1 MYCKLASLVCNVST
15 ILERCNW
22 GNSDDE
28 TRHQR
33 TEVWEIILYS
43 LPPEVENESF
53 KFSSKAWTP
62 FISMYKWCYFSA
74 SEPAD
79 ANLLQIHPLERKS
92 HVDDPDN
99 IWSCREFLVYHLACM
114 PKYVCPTNV
123 ALLDWVRCNGAFCSE
138 LLNLSG
144 GNNHPRRFG
153 AFIVGTVQNN
163 GFVLQSEHCFANW
176 HNMIFV
182 RCNWGKSDDETRLK
196 KGPSKAGSI
205 LGHHSLHRYTS
216 GE

>member
-123 ALLDWVRCNGAFCSE
+123 ALLDWVRCRHFAVSFWTWAEATIILVVLEHLLLAQCKIMDLFCNQS
-138 LLNLSG
+138 
-144 GNNHPRRFG
+144 
-153 AFIVGTVQNN
+153 I
-163 GFVLQSEHCFANW
+163 VLQIDTIWYSYVVIEAKATMKLDW
-176 HNMIFV
+176 
-182 RCNWGKSDDETRLK
+182 K
-196 KGPSKAGSI
+196 KDQA
-205 LGHHSLHRYTS
+205 RQVQF
-216 GE
+216 